1 MGGEEMGKIGIPSK
15 MGSNGFQPR
24 VCVEAIK
31 SLISSHF
38 LISRVIPVSCMQVG
52 GIAIKVVPLLI
63 YNDYRSVLSAN
74 EGENRRIYPTE
85 YCPIGFHRMV

>member
-1 MGGEEMGKIGIPSK
+1 

-38 LISRVIPVSCMQVG
+38 LISRVILLSCIHVR
-52 GIAIKVVPLLI
+52 GIAIKVVPILI
-63 YNDYRSVLSAN
+63 YNDYRSVLFLN
-74 EGENRRIYPTE
+74 EGENRPIYPTK